1 MAPRQLRT
9 KTSLSWYR
17 FPAPGEPPRRARA
30 SSPGLSGLFKPQP
43 IKELLSR
50 PTGCHGQDSASK
62 HLSSQREE
70 RVVPP
75 WVYSNCGTAVGGI
88 FEERSRSGCRSR
100 RSVRRTEDSL
110 GWLLEDSPARR
121 TEKVIVVARRGP
133 YEAKFDEKELGHVE
147 AHLDRGEFIQELER
161 VKARCVA
168 CDQDVSVE
176 KIGDATFPGCGR
188 TITSRPRRS

>member
-9 KTSLSWYR
+9 KTSPSWYR
-17 FPAPGEPPRRARA
+17 IPAPGEPPGRARA

-43 IKELLSR
+43 IKELSSR

-62 HLSSQREE
+62 RLSSQREE
-70 RVVPP
+70 RVGPP
-75 WVYSNCGTAVGGI
+75 GYSNRGTAIRGK
-88 FEERSRSGCRSR
+88 FEKRIRSGGRSR
-100 RSVRRTEDSL
+100 RSVSRTEDSL

-133 YEAKFDEKELGHVE
+133 HEAKFDEKELGHVE
-147 AHLDRGEFIQELER
+147 AHLDRGEFIPELER

-188 TITSRPRRS
+188 TITSRRRRS